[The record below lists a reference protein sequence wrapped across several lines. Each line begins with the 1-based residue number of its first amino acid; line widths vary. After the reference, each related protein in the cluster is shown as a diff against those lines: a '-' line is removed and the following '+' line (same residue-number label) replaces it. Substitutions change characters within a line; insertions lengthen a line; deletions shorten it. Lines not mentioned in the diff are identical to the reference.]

1 MTAGEMMKRL
11 LLLLALGLGAQIGWA
26 RDQAPEGAR
35 RTELIRLVREDCGSC
50 HGLTLEG
57 GLGPPLLPA
66 TMNQRNAADIRNVI
80 LDGLPGTPMPP
91 WARFLTTGE
100 AQWIATELQKGFPDE
115 VR

>member
-1 MTAGEMMKRL
+1 MTAGKKMKRFL
-11 LLLLALGLGAQIGWA
+11 LIVVLGLNTQIVWA
-26 RDQAPEGAR
+26 SDQAPEGAR

-57 GLGPPLLPA
+57 GLGPPLLPV
-66 TMNQRNAADIRNVI
+66 TMNQKDAAAIREVI
-80 LDGLPGTPMPP
+80 LNGLPGTPMPP
-91 WARFLTTGE
+91 WARFLTPGE